1 MTVRAGHLA
10 VLVGAVSLAG
20 CLYDQPVAPGTAE
33 AVDAHVLGTWKCVNP
48 EGEKVETLTVTERPD
63 RRYKA
68 EFDEGDDKPSVFV
81 GYAVTFGS
89 ERIVNVQEF
98 VHGEPRKWTLA
109 RFTLHTP
116 NVLRLEAARHDVFG
130 DATTAD
136 PREKI
141 LAAALKSGVVFAD
154 FCVCMR
160 AAKD

>member
-1 MTVRAGHLA
+1 MTRRAGLLA
-10 VLVGAVSLAG
+10 VLAGAASFAG
-20 CLYDQPVAPGTAE
+20 CLYDQPVAPGPAE
-33 AVDAHVLGTWKCVNP
+33 AVDAHVLGKWKCVNP

-63 RRYKA
+63 HRYRA
-68 EFDEGDDKPSVFV
+68 EFEEGDDTPSVFV

-89 ERIVNVQEF
+89 ERILNVQEF

-116 NVLRLEAARHDVFG
+116 NVLRLEGARHDVFG

-136 PREKI
+136 QREKI
-141 LAAALKSGVVFAD
+141 LAAALKSGVLFAD

-160 AAKD
+160 ASKD

>member
-1 MTVRAGHLA
+1 MTMRAGLLA
-10 VLVGAVSLAG
+10 ALVGAVSLAG

-63 RRYKA
+63 HRYKA

-89 ERIVNVQEF
+89 ERILNVQEF

-116 NVLRLEAARHDVFG
+116 NVLRLEAARADVFG

-136 PREKI
+136 QREKI
-141 LAAALKSGVVFAD
+141 LAAALKSGVLFAD

>member
-10 VLVGAVSLAG
+10 VLVGAASLAG

-48 EGEKVETLTVTERPD
+48 EGEKVETLTVTERPEH
-63 RRYKA
+63 RYRA

-89 ERIVNVQEF
+89 ERILNVQEF

-109 RFTLHTP
+109 RFTLHTS

-136 PREKI
+136 QREKI
-141 LAAALKSGVVFAD
+141 LAAALKSGVLFAD
-154 FCVCMR
+154 FCVCIR

>member
-10 VLVGAVSLAG
+10 VLLGAASLTG

-63 RRYKA
+63 HRYRA
-68 EFDEGDDKPSVFV
+68 QFDEGDDDPAVFV
-81 GYAVTFGS
+81 GYAVTFHS
-89 ERIVNVQEF
+89 ERILNVQEF

-136 PREKI
+136 QRQEI
-141 LAAALKSGVVFAD
+141 LAAALKSGVLFAD

>member
-1 MTVRAGHLA
+1 MSARARHLA
-10 VLVGAVSLAG
+10 VLLAAASLAG
-20 CLYDQPVAPGTAE
+20 CLYEQPVAPGTAE

-63 RRYKA
+63 HRYRA
-68 EFDEGDDKPSVFV
+68 EFDEGDDKPTVFV
-81 GYAVTFGS
+81 GYAVTFQS
-89 ERIVNVQEF
+89 QRILNVQEF

-116 NVLRLEAARHDVFG
+116 NVLRLEGARSDVFG

-136 PREKI
+136 QRERI
-141 LAAALKSGVVFAD
+141 LAAALKSGVLFAD

>member
-1 MTVRAGHLA
+1 MTVRVGHLA
-10 VLVGAVSLAG
+10 VLVGALSLAG
-20 CLYDQPVAPGTAE
+20 CLYEQPVAPGAAE

-48 EGEKVETLTVTERPD
+48 EGEKVQTLTVTERPD
-63 RRYKA
+63 HRYRA
-68 EFDEGDDKPSVFV
+68 EFDEGDDAPSVFV
-81 GYAVTFGS
+81 AYAVTFGS
-89 ERIVNVQEF
+89 ERILNAQEF

-116 NVLRLEAARHDVFG
+116 NVLRLEGARHDVFG

-136 PREKI
+136 QREKI
-141 LAAALKSGVVFAD
+141 LAAALKSGVLFAD

>member
-1 MTVRAGHLA
+1 VTPRAGHLA
-10 VLVGAVSLAG
+10 VLLAAISLAG

-48 EGEKVETLTVTERPD
+48 EGEKVETLTVTEKPD
-63 RRYKA
+63 HRYRA
-68 EFDEGDDKPSVFV
+68 EFDEGDESPTVFV
-81 GYAVTFGS
+81 AYAVKFQS
-89 ERIVNVQEF
+89 ERILNAQEF

-116 NVLRLEAARHDVFG
+116 NVLRLEAARNDVFG

-136 PREKI
+136 QRERI
-141 LAAALKSGVVFAD
+141 LAAALKSGVLFAD